1 MGESVLGGKNTIT
14 KSISYEQTMRN
25 QFPLD
30 WTTTA
35 LAAGIPLVT
44 DFYDYD
50 IPLTSVFTSRGAP
63 RFSFTKELM
72 HIYFNMDVDIFLEQ
86 ENGSLQ
92 ELLTIKLDDIK
103 VEFDM
108 EIKDFWLH
116 IVWKDITLGDA
127 KVSSSVKVEF
137 D

>member
-1 MGESVLGGKNTIT
+1 MAESVLGGTNSISQT
-14 KSISYEQTMRN
+14 ISYEQTQRN

-63 RFSFTKELM
+63 RFSFTKDEM
-72 HIYFNMDVDIFLEQ
+72 HIFLNMDVDIL
-86 ENGSLQ
+86 
-92 ELLTIKLDDIK
+92 
-103 VEFDM
+103 M
-108 EIKDFWLH
+108 E
-116 IVWKDITLGDA
+116 
-127 KVSSSVKVEF
+127 
-137 D
+137 